1 MNSAA
6 TPSSPSANP
15 TNRRSRFERSSRMT
29 IATDTKMFI
38 KACQEG
44 DIQAVVLQIKR
55 GIDVNGTDD
64 NAQSAPLHWAA
75 QSGHADI
82 VQTLLSNNADVDQV
96 NKGGL
101 TALHYA
107 ADKGHAKVVTL
118 LIQKGASVNMKEFKD
133 NWAPLTYAASKGHHD
148 VVTLLVESG
157 ADVNTTESDG
167 WSPLHFA
174 CSEGREEIVNTLI
187 EYNSDVH
194 CAAKD
199 GLTALHISSEFG
211 YDNLVRTLI
220 KHKAKVNTYNQE
232 GYTPLHKAA
241 EYGHFDIVKILY
253 ENEGDLNALTTAGC
267 TALHFASEHNHVDIV
282 RFVLENRAHINKFTY
297 TEGLTALHNACEH
310 GNTDVVT
317 LLITYRALIN
327 AESLTGWTPLMYA
340 AEKGNFEIVNFLL
353 ANSAD
358 VHMQNKAGC
367 TALHRAAL
375 NGHIDVMRYLLI
387 RKANVHIADNEG
399 STPLHYAAIAGHEE
413 SVRYLIDNEAIVN
426 IRNALGLTPLHNAA
440 SNGHNK
446 AVATLLELNAD
457 VNFECHKGEKPFHK
471 ALINNKMTTLK
482 LLIKPVAGVIDN
494 KDMVSFYT
502 LMAKKHEFAQNI
514 YDGFILPIEKVTPTN
529 SKSTDRSKWQGYKY
543 KLTEDEYVV
552 RSAEDIEISELN
564 EAGSQGTKI
573 EKYWYVELQEKT
585 RADFFSKYYYE
596 NIKDGVETGFTCF
609 DVDMPYLSS
618 PSFIFLVL
626 MVDKYANTNIFE
638 LEPIKVAI
646 QNAWESY
653 GYPHHLVQL
662 SLYITL
668 LVVTSVNNYTF
679 NSYSSDD
686 MSLYDNRVALGL
698 TCATLFMNSIFS
710 VQEILELYNH
720 FFEYIQNT
728 IKIIDLITFALI
740 YSGSYFRL
748 IDGVETVSSTNCMS
762 VATVLLYI
770 KFTYYLRPFK
780 ATGHLIG
787 MIEAIVWK
795 IRYFILLLAMLLF
808 GFSQGLYLLS
818 FEDISGDFGR
828 PGVAYIHAFSYMISG
843 TPQAAFPPPGTLP
856 QQAALATFLVAMLC
870 FVSTIVLM
878 NLLISM
884 MSYFYEKI
892 EADAEN
898 EWRRKLCQIMCDQ
911 FHFNTPK
918 VKRFLHYIKRDLDIE
933 RDQKKSKESIKSKL
947 EKVYDYQQKLESKQE
962 TLSKEL
968 TTQMKTRMDA
978 SERSLLRRV
987 EDLELKFASKF
998 DNIATLL
1005 EILVEC
1011 NQRLIERTH
1020 ESASASEVTSDA
1032 GDDDISPNRTR
1043 PNSSLRSKS
1052 GIFKALKAED
1062 DIEEGDEEGEEDE
1075 VEEDAE
1081 GTADGEKGG
1090 NEQDPLKLLGG
1101 ELSDGGESYDE
1112 DEDDEL

>member
-1 MNSAA
+1 
-6 TPSSPSANP
+6 
-15 TNRRSRFERSSRMT
+15 
-29 IATDTKMFI
+29 MFI

-44 DIQAVVLQIKR
+44 DLQAVVLQIKR

-82 VQTLLSNNADVDQV
+82 VQALLSNNANADQV

-107 ADKGHAKVVTL
+107 ADKGYTEVVTL
-118 LIQKGASVNMKEFKD
+118 LIQKGANVNVKEYKD
-133 NWAPLTYAASKGHHD
+133 NWAPLTYAASKGHYE
-148 VVTLLVESG
+148 VVELLVQSG
-157 ADVNTTESDG
+157 ADANTTESDG
-167 WSPLHFA
+167 WAPLHFA
-174 CSEGREEIVNTLI
+174 CSEGREEIVNKLI
-187 EYNSDVH
+187 EYDADVH

-211 YDNLVRTLI
+211 YDNLVRILI
-220 KHKAKVNTYNQE
+220 KHRAKVNTYNQD

-253 ENEGDLNALTTAGC
+253 ENEGDLNALTTKGH
-267 TALHFASEHNHVDIV
+267 TALHFASNNNHVDIV
-282 RFVLENRAHINKFTY
+282 KFMLENRAHINKFTY
-297 TEGLTALHNACEH
+297 DEGLTALHKACEQ

-317 LLITYRALIN
+317 LLITYRALVN

-353 ANSAD
+353 ANNAD

-367 TALHRAAL
+367 TALHRAAF

-399 STPLHYAAIAGHEE
+399 STPLHFAAIAGHEE

-426 IRNALGLTPLHNAA
+426 IRNALGMTPLHHAA
-440 SNGHNK
+440 ANGHNK

-494 KDMVSFYT
+494 ADMVSFYT
-502 LMAKKHEFAQNI
+502 LLAKKHEFAQSI
-514 YDGFILPIEKVTPTN
+514 YDGFILQIEKLTPMN
-529 SKSTDRSKWQGYKY
+529 SKSSDRSKWQGYKY

-552 RSAEDIEISELN
+552 RSADDIEISEFN
-564 EAGSQGTKI
+564 EIGSQGTKI

-609 DVDMPYLSS
+609 DIDMPYLSS

-646 QNAWESY
+646 QHAWESY

-662 SLYITL
+662 SLYVIL

-679 NSYSSDD
+679 NQYNTVD
-686 MSLYDNRVALGL
+686 SLFDHRIAIGL
-698 TCATLFMNSIFS
+698 TCATVFITSIFTF
-710 VQEILELYNH
+710 QELLEVYNH
-720 FFEYIQNT
+720 FYEYIQDT
-728 IKIIDLITFALI
+728 IKLFDLITFGLLYA
-740 YSGSYFRL
+740 GSYFRL
-748 IDGVETVSSTNCMS
+748 VDQEETIKSTSCMS

-795 IRYFILLLAMLLF
+795 IRYFIMLLALLLF
-808 GFSQGLYLLS
+808 GFSQSLFLLNYTDPSADFSDPGL
-818 FEDISGDFGR
+818 
-828 PGVAYIHAFSYMISG
+828 AYVHAFSYMISG
-843 TPQAAFPPPGTLP
+843 NPQASFPPIGTP
-856 QQAALATFLVAMLC
+856 PEQAGLAIFLVAMLC

-884 MSYFYEKI
+884 MSYFYEQI

-947 EKVYDYQQKLESKQE
+947 EKVYDHQQKLDNKQE
-962 TLSKEL
+962 TLHREV
-968 TTQMKTRMDA
+968 TQQMKTRIDTL
-978 SERSLLRRV
+978 ERYVLRRV
-987 EDLELKFASKF
+987 EDLESKFAGKF

-1032 GDDDISPNRTR
+1032 GDEDVSPTR
-1043 PNSSLRSKS
+1043 SRNTSSLRPKS
-1052 GIFKALKAED
+1052 GVFAALKEEDEANEDGAEEEEVEE
-1062 DIEEGDEEGEEDE
+1062 EEGDVDEEGEGD
-1075 VEEDAE
+1075 D
-1081 GTADGEKGG
+1081 DKKGA
-1090 NEQDPLKLLGG
+1090 NEDPLKLLGG